1 MTEPFVVGA
10 YAALPD
16 NQEEVE
22 QFYAT
27 LAGQTWVNGL
37 EIPFRSNIA
46 DDIHW
51 FVSQL
56 HAAFTTNVLTP
67 IPGVMGKLAQ
77 DPHFGLASPDDG
89 GRTAALDYLLNA
101 SWAIK
106 ELNDAVGRQVITHVA
121 LHSAPK
127 ALANQEAFA
136 HSLAVASQWDWDGA
150 HLVVEHQ
157 DAPRA
162 GQEPEK
168 GFLELADEI
177 RVVTELANP
186 DVKLAINWGRSAIE
200 GHSAQTAL
208 EHIQTV
214 ADAGLLGG
222 VIFSG
227 AHSADNSYGP
237 AWTDCHV
244 PMIDDE
250 PTSVLTASAIAE
262 ATAVARA
269 GQVEFLGAK
278 ISIPA
283 SVTLTDRLEMI
294 QRIASATE

>member
-16 NQEEVE
+16 NQEDVE

-37 EIPFRSNIA
+37 EIPFRHNIA
-46 DDIHW
+46 DDVPW
-51 FVSQL
+51 FASQL
-56 HAAFTTNVLTP
+56 HPAFTTNVLTP
-67 IPGVMGKLAQ
+67 IPGVMGKLGKDAN
-77 DPHFGLASPDDG
+77 FGLASPDDA

-106 ELNDAVGRQVITHVA
+106 ELNDAAGRQVITHVA
-121 LHSAPK
+121 IHSAPK
-127 ALANQEAFA
+127 AHADADAFA
-136 HSLAVASQWDWDGA
+136 HSLAVAAQWDWDGA

-162 GQEPEK
+162 GHQPEK
-168 GFLELADEI
+168 GFLELSDEL
-177 RVVTELANP
+177 RVVADLGHP
-186 DVKLAINWGRSAIE
+186 DVKVAINWGRSAIE
-200 GHSAQTAL
+200 GHSAQTPL
-208 EHIQTV
+208 DHIHAV
-214 ADAGLLGG
+214 ADVGLLGG

-227 AHSADNSYGP
+227 AHDADNSYGP

-244 PMIDDE
+244 PMIEDE
-250 PTSVLTASAIAE
+250 PTSVLTASAIGE

-269 GQVEFLGAK
+269 GQAEFLGAK

-283 SVTLTDRLEMI
+283 SVTMTDRLAMI
-294 QRIASATE
+294 QRIASATK